1 MEGTQ
6 IMSLSRKNFIKQ
18 LIKENDIKSAKDI
31 QEVLKDL
38 FTETIQEMLEA
49 ELDDELGYS
58 KYDYKNKN
66 TSNSRN
72 GHSRKKVI
80 SDLGEIE
87 ISVPRDREGEFEP
100 EIVKKNQRDISGIE
114 DQVLGMY
121 AKGMSTRDITDHLY
135 NIYGI
140 EASPTLISGLTDKIL
155 PMVQEWQNRP
165 LESVYPI
172 VFMDAIHYKVRQDN
186 RVVNKAAY
194 AVIGVNMSGIK
205 DVLGIWVGENETS
218 KYWLKVLTE
227 IRNRGVSDIL
237 IASVDGL
244 NGFSEAIK
252 AVFPRTE
259 IQRCIIHQI
268 RNSSKYVS
276 YKDLKEFNRD
286 LKEVYTAVNEPAA
299 LAELDRFEEKWGDNY
314 SIAIRSWRNNW
325 DELATFFKYPEEIRR
340 IIYTTNAME
349 SYNRQLR
356 KVTKTKSIF
365 PSDESLTKMLYLATM
380 DITKKWTQSIRG
392 WSQILAQL
400 SIYFDDRVNTSIF

>member
-31 QEVLKDL
+31 QEALKDL
-38 FTETIQEMLEA
+38 FAETIQEMLEA

-66 TSNSRN
+66 TTNSRN

-140 EASPTLISGLTDKIL
+140 EASPTLISGLTNKIL

-186 RVVNKAAY
+186 RIVNKAAY
-194 AVIGVNMSGIK
+194 AVIGVNMSGMK

-276 YKDLKEFNRD
+276 YKDLKEFNKD

-299 LAELDRFEEKWGDNY
+299 LAELDRFEEKWGANY

-325 DELATFFKYPEEIRR
+325 NELATFFKYPEEIRR

-356 KVTKTKSIF
+356 KVTKSKSIF

>member
-31 QEVLKDL
+31 QEALKDL
-38 FTETIQEMLEA
+38 FAETIQEMLEA

-66 TSNSRN
+66 TTNSRN

-186 RVVNKAAY
+186 RIVNKAAY
-194 AVIGVNMSGIK
+194 AVIGVNMSGMK

-276 YKDLKEFNRD
+276 YKDLKEFNKD

-299 LAELDRFEEKWGDNY
+299 LAELDRFEEKWGANY

-325 DELATFFKYPEEIRR
+325 NELATFFKYPEEIRR

-356 KVTKTKSIF
+356 KVTKSKSIF

>member
-6 IMSLSRKNFIKQ
+6 FMSLSRKNFIKQ
-18 LIKENDIKSAKDI
+18 LIKKNDIKSAKDI
-31 QEVLKDL
+31 QEVLKEL
-38 FTETIQEMLEA
+38 FAEAIQEMLEA

-58 KYDYKNKN
+58 KYDYKNK
-66 TSNSRN
+66 TTTNSRN
-72 GHSRKKVI
+72 GHSSKKVI
-80 SDLGEIE
+80 SDLGEID
-87 ISVPRDREGEFEP
+87 IKVPRDREGEFEP
-100 EIVKKNQRDISGIE
+100 EIVKKSQRNISGIE
-114 DQVLGMY
+114 DQVLSMY

-165 LESVYPI
+165 LELVYPI
-172 VFMDAIHYKVRQDN
+172 VFMDAIHYKVRQDSK
-186 RVVNKAAY
+186 VVNKAAY
-194 AVIGVNMSGIK
+194 VIIGINMSGMK
-205 DVLGIWVGENETS
+205 DVLGIWIGENETS

-227 IRNRGVSDIL
+227 LRNRGVSDIL

-252 AVFPRTE
+252 AVFPNTE

-286 LKEVYTAVNEPAA
+286 LKEVYTAVNEPSA
-299 LAELDRFEEKWGDNY
+299 LAELDRFEEKWGNKY

-325 DELATFFKYPEEIRR
+325 NELATFFKYPEEIRR

-356 KVTKTKSIF
+356 KVTKSKSIF
-365 PSDESLTKMLYLATM
+365 PSDESLNKMLYLATM
-380 DITKKWTQSIRG
+380 DIAKKWTQSIRG

-400 SIYFDDRVNTSIF
+400 SIYFEDRINNSIF